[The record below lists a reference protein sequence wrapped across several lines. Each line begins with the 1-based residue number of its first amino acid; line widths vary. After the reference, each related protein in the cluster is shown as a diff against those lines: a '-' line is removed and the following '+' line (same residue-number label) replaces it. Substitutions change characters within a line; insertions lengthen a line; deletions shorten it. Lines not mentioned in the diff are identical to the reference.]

1 MPKPTRLLSAVLM
14 VSSTLSATLPV
25 TLAHAAP
32 RQAAG
37 DAQVVAFHAGI
48 EPLFCLAAPIAVD
61 QAVAI
66 LVAMANMNPNR
77 VLVVDFNSTNSTNA
91 AEIVSALSVQGV
103 RFGVRGA
110 SVASAPFL
118 VTNASLV
125 GVPSIATVES
135 ALGATVGEANGRPVL
150 FRVNGNWT
158 VAETSGAVTASPA
171 LVTAL
176 VSTATTGGNGIT
188 QNGFNENWG
197 TSNTA
202 YDLNGDGVVN
212 GTDLSAFLST
222 GASMASGT
230 GGQGGGAD
238 VPVMQSGTGFT
249 GETTNPAAIGSAE
262 TPGFDADVIARWNMV
277 PFMDVSGVQNVG
289 VVAFHMNGIDR
300 VEFSANGG
308 PWTAVNTMRFNPQVN
323 TWEYFAAVRAADY
336 PDGLVEIRAR
346 VFPKLAGIPR
356 VLQGGM
362 ENTRSG
368 AANHLRFRNGM
379 HSMWIN
385 ANAGGSLA
393 TGEVWASGTG
403 SDETGNGTQ
412 ANPYRSITRALTAKD
427 FERGTSEGTKLF
439 LMPGEYTWNSPS
451 SFPSPMNK
459 VRTTNRFV
467 TIEAAPGVSRDA
479 VRIAGSALGGLQ
491 TRRVCVRNV
500 TFWGNAQLRSSG
512 TGDNIMWIDRSLAS
526 SDDKFAATGG
536 FGAGN
541 WAGVF
546 ATDTEARNVR
556 DCFRTT
562 SYARNCFG
570 REFSDTP
577 IGQDTFVVNVRLDD
591 FYRNPNGDHADVM
604 HWFYTSPGERENR
617 IVYGLNVTRFHL
629 QGWQMNAITNGGQRV
644 DNIALVNVHISKD
657 LSNVAGSWW
666 MLDCNH
672 LLMWNVQMPDQP
684 MRWKAHAQDADGA
697 LTLANISVR
706 NSVFASFSGDN
717 FPAVTARNTHF
728 INTGYGTWVPQGTA
742 ITTGSSAAQLFADL
756 ANRDYRAKPSSA
768 IDGRVSGAD
777 ILLPN
782 GLDPLASAPTSG
794 RPLGAFA
801 VAGETE

>member
-1 MPKPTRLLSAVLM
+1 MSTPTRLLSAVLT
-14 VSSTLSATLPV
+14 VTSTLTATLPAS
-25 TLAHAAP
+25 LAHAAP
-32 RQAAG
+32 RQSAG
-37 DAQVVAFHAGI
+37 DAQVVAFHAGN
-48 EPLFCLAAPIAVD
+48 EPLFCLAAPLPAE
-61 QAVAI
+61 QAVPI
-66 LVAMANMNPNR
+66 LVAVANVNPNR
-77 VLVVDFNSTNSTNA
+77 VLVVDFNSTNSQHA
-91 AEIVSALSVQGV
+91 AAIVSALTAQGV
-103 RFGVRGA
+103 RFGIRGA
-110 SVASAPFL
+110 NIATAPFI
-118 VTNASLV
+118 VSNASVV
-125 GVPSIATVES
+125 GVPSIATIET
-135 ALGATVGEANGRPVL
+135 ALGATVDEADGRPVV

-158 VAETSGAVTASPA
+158 VAETAGTVTASPA

-188 QNGFNENWG
+188 QSGFNENWG

-212 GTDLSAFLST
+212 GSDLSAFLST
-222 GASMASGT
+222 GASTATGT

-238 VPVMQSGTGFT
+238 VPLMQAGTGFA
-249 GETTNPAAIGSAE
+249 GETPIPAAIGTAE

-277 PFMDVSGVQNVG
+277 PFMDVSGTQNVG
-289 VVAFHMNGIDR
+289 VVAFHTNGIDR

-308 PWTAVNTMRFNPQVN
+308 PWVPVNTMRFNPQVN
-323 TWEYFAAVRAADY
+323 TWEYFAAVRASDY

-346 VFPKLAGIPR
+346 IFPKLAGVPR
-356 VLQGGM
+356 VLQGSMDG
-362 ENTRSG
+362 TRSG
-368 AANHLRFRNGM
+368 GANHLRFRNGM
-379 HSMWIN
+379 HSMWFN
-385 ANAGGSLA
+385 ANAGGTLA

-412 ANPYRSITRALTAKD
+412 ANPYRSIARALTAKD
-427 FERGTSEGTKLF
+427 FERGTSEGTKLY
-439 LMPGEYTWNSPS
+439 LLPGEYTWNSPA
-451 SFPSPMNK
+451 SFASPMNK
-459 VRTTNRFV
+459 VRTTNRYV
-467 TIEAAPGVSRDA
+467 TIEAAPGVSREA
-479 VRIAGSALGGLQ
+479 VRISGSALGGLQ
-491 TRRVCVRNV
+491 TRRVCARNV

-512 TGDNIMWIDRSLAS
+512 ANDNILWVDRALAS

-536 FGAGN
+536 FGAGS
-541 WAGVF
+541 WSAVI

-562 SYARNCFG
+562 TYARNCFG

-629 QGWQMNAITNGGQRV
+629 QGWQMNAISNGGQRV

-672 LLMWNVQMPDQP
+672 LLLWNVQMPDQP
-684 MRWKAHAQDADGA
+684 LRWKAHAQDTDGA
-697 LTLANISVR
+697 LTLANVSVR
-706 NSVFASFSGDN
+706 NSIFGSFSGDN
-717 FPAVTARNTHF
+717 FSTVTARNTHF
-728 INTGYGTWVPQGTA
+728 INTGYGTWIPQGTA
-742 ITTGSSAAQLFADL
+742 ITTGASVAQLFANP

-782 GLDPLASAPTSG
+782 GLDPLATVPSSG

-801 VAGETE
+801 VAGTTD